1 MKSVGMRDIEE
12 RKWGMS
18 MKRKRCNAIMKGSLV
33 LAAVL
38 FMESSG
44 AAGLGQQLVSAA
56 ETEKNTDYGKYGTF
70 DVSNSAEAAKE
81 GEMIGEEEA
90 GTGDENTADSSTESS
105 ASVGDKF
112 SQLGEGNGLSGAPG
126 KIPFVTEGQNGTATE
141 ETPVQTYPG
150 KTAVQA
156 YKATDITDSSTGLK
170 VARGYAPSDYT
181 VDGQAIW
188 SGTWQSLGAPA
199 QVYLTAMS
207 PDENTVLGYY
217 SLVCYEQIVEYSQ
230 NGYSLM
236 EHQDG
241 VFDSQTMT
249 PMLTFMTADTYC
261 DYLAQTILPGQQLEF
276 CSQEEITQ
284 ETQTQMDAKANE
296 LYQQICQLFQ
306 GSGYN
311 VDGAYAGVVQRE
323 YQVTLNGYPFKFMM
337 IAAVDGTQISFNGE
351 FAYNMGSV
359 NQTLIAWESP
369 CSYFMLTPES
379 DFEANQDVFTQ
390 FVLNT
395 TVSDQFTQALMNVR
409 NQLTQMGIQNY
420 SSMNDITSAC
430 QSSMSASMGSEDTYT
445 ATDQFSDYIFSQN
458 DYTLSNGDHVKVPT
472 SYDYV
477 YEGTDGN
484 VYVSDSSFDQP
495 GGSTQLYPN

>member
-1 MKSVGMRDIEE
+1 
-12 RKWGMS
+12 
-18 MKRKRCNAIMKGSLV
+18 MKRKKCSALLKGSLV

-44 AAGLGQQLVSAA
+44 VSGLGQQLAKAA
-56 ETEKNTDYGKYGTF
+56 EEANKEYGKYGTF

-81 GEMIGEEEA
+81 GDVIGEKEA
-90 GTGDENTADSSTESS
+90 GNEEESSEENAEDHAEESS

-126 KIPFVTEGQNGTATE
+126 KIPSIADGQNGTATE
-141 ETPVQTYPG
+141 ETPSQSDFSAATGVQE
-150 KTAVQA
+150 
-156 YKATDITDSSTGLK
+156 YKATDITDSTTSLK
-170 VARGYAPSDYT
+170 VARGYAPADYT

-188 SGTWQSLGAPA
+188 DGTWQSLGAPA

-217 SLVCYEQIVEYSQ
+217 SLACYEQIVEYSQ

-284 ETQTQMDAKANE
+284 ETQNQMNAKANE
-296 LYQQICQLFQ
+296 LYQQTSQLFQ

-323 YQVTLNGYPFKFMM
+323 YQVTLNGYPFKLVM

-379 DFEANQDVFTQ
+379 EFEANQDVFTQ

-430 QSSMSASMGSEDTYT
+430 QSSMSSSMGTEDTYT
-445 ATDQFSDYIFSQN
+445 TTDQFSDYIFDQN